1 MCAEACIVLNLRA
14 IMPRTFSQRSEYQP
28 SRREPRKTRV
38 SGRLNG
44 IAAAFRFVGTLFA
57 RLTPES
63 QKYAGVTGSRARI
76 NFKSDYQS
84 KAKEITDMSQNFGNN
99 DPQNKG
105 GNKGTTGGSG
115 ISAGSGRTDEGTT
128 RDTGA
133 TGSSVGGGGSV
144 GGGAATGGSG
154 AAGGATGGALSTTG
168 GGTGAG
174 TATAREGLAGTA
186 QEYGQKITDAAS
198 TAKDYVS
205 DKISVAGDKLKD
217 LQNVDYRQV
226 AEDAKNYAR
235 EKPGQALLI
244 SAAAGFLIGLLLK
257 SSNRR

>member
-1 MCAEACIVLNLRA
+1 
-14 IMPRTFSQRSEYQP
+14 
-28 SRREPRKTRV
+28 
-38 SGRLNG
+38 
-44 IAAAFRFVGTLFA
+44 
-57 RLTPES
+57 
-63 QKYAGVTGSRARI
+63 
-76 NFKSDYQS
+76 
-84 KAKEITDMSQNFGNN
+84 MSQNFGNN
-99 DPQNKG
+99 DPLNTG
-105 GNKGTTGGSG
+105 GGTGTTGGSG
-115 ISAGSGRTDEGTT
+115 LSAGTGRTDEGTT

-133 TGSSVGGGGSV
+133 TGGGMGGTGS
-144 GGGAATGGSG
+144 GTGG
-154 AAGGATGGALSTTG
+154 GGALSTTG

-174 TATAREGLAGTA
+174 TATAKEGIAGTA
-186 QEYGQKITDAAS
+186 QEYGQKIADAAT

-205 DKISVAGDKLKD
+205 DKISVAGDKFKD

>member
-1 MCAEACIVLNLRA
+1 
-14 IMPRTFSQRSEYQP
+14 
-28 SRREPRKTRV
+28 
-38 SGRLNG
+38 
-44 IAAAFRFVGTLFA
+44 
-57 RLTPES
+57 
-63 QKYAGVTGSRARI
+63 
-76 NFKSDYQS
+76 
-84 KAKEITDMSQNFGNN
+84 MSQNFGNN
-99 DPQNKG
+99 DPQNTG
-105 GNKGTTGGSG
+105 GNTGTTGSGSG
-115 ISAGSGRTDEGTT
+115 ISAGSGRTDAGTT
-128 RDTGA
+128 RDTG
-133 TGSSVGGGGSV
+133 TTGGGG
-144 GGGAATGGSG
+144 TIGSG
-154 AAGGATGGALSTTG
+154 TTGVAGGALSTTG
-168 GGTGAG
+168 GAGSTGGAGGTG

-186 QEYGQKITDAAS
+186 QEYGQKITEAAS

>member
-1 MCAEACIVLNLRA
+1 
-14 IMPRTFSQRSEYQP
+14 
-28 SRREPRKTRV
+28 
-38 SGRLNG
+38 
-44 IAAAFRFVGTLFA
+44 
-57 RLTPES
+57 
-63 QKYAGVTGSRARI
+63 
-76 NFKSDYQS
+76 
-84 KAKEITDMSQNFGNN
+84 MSQNFGNN
-99 DPQNKG
+99 DPQNTG
-105 GNKGTTGGSG
+105 GNAGTTGGGSG
-115 ISAGSGRTDEGTT
+115 LSAGSGRTDEGTT

-133 TGSSVGGGGSV
+133 TGSSIGGGGSV
-144 GGGAATGGSG
+144 GGGISGGGSG
-154 AAGGATGGALSTTG
+154 GGALSTTG
-168 GGTGAG
+168 GGAGGTG

>member
-1 MCAEACIVLNLRA
+1 
-14 IMPRTFSQRSEYQP
+14 
-28 SRREPRKTRV
+28 
-38 SGRLNG
+38 
-44 IAAAFRFVGTLFA
+44 
-57 RLTPES
+57 
-63 QKYAGVTGSRARI
+63 
-76 NFKSDYQS
+76 
-84 KAKEITDMSQNFGNN
+84 MSQNFGNN
-99 DPQNKG
+99 DPKNTG
-105 GNKGTTGGSG
+105 GGSGAGTTGGSG

-133 TGSSVGGGGSV
+133 TGSNVGGGGSTS
-144 GGGAATGGSG
+144 GGGGSTGTGSGGSG
-154 AAGGATGGALSTTG
+154 GGGALSTTG
-168 GGTGAG
+168 GGAGGGAG